1 MRVPFCQQFFP
12 GYNQDHHHSGIALL
26 TPQTLH
32 YGQAEKVIEQRQQ
45 VLNQAYVCNPER
57 FVRSHPKP
65 QPRPTAVWINP
76 PRVFCRQFCPLTCK
90 ESRGETKYSRWR
102 FYAK

>member
-76 PRVFCRQFCPLTCK
+76 PIPLPAR
-90 ESRGETKYSRWR
+90 EEIRH
-102 FYAK
+102 